1 MSAIF
6 IDGQLAH
13 YEVIG
18 RGTPVLFLHGWVG
31 SWRYWVPT
39 MQAVSSTNRAYA
51 LDLWGFGDSSK
62 NKLYSI
68 NNQVEFIKAFLDNI
82 GLSQVTIVGH
92 SLGAI
97 VANELAFNH
106 PNMVKKILS
115 ISLPLSNDLLNTRLL
130 TGEHLGLVEKLLGK
144 GIETEAVRSDET
156 KNDPESIRKS
166 VSELE
171 LTNRLRNLDTSEKT
185 SLLVFGQNDPVV
197 KVPSLEKMRSFPPNI
212 HTILFE
218 QSGHFPMLN
227 ESSKFSRLL
236 SEFLELGED
245 DSPGN
250 LQIKEKWQ
258 RRVR

>member
-18 RGTPVLFLHGWVG
+18 RGKPVLFLHGWVG

-39 MQAVSSTNRAYA
+39 MQTISSTNRTYA
-51 LDLWGFGDSSK
+51 LDLWGFGDSAK
-62 NKLYSI
+62 NNQYTIKD
-68 NNQVEFIKAFLDNI
+68 QVEFVRAFIEKI
-82 GLSQVTIVGH
+82 GLSRVSIIGH
-92 SLGAI
+92 SFGAI
-97 VANELAFNH
+97 VALEFALLNPEL
-106 PNMVKKILS
+106 VEKILS
-115 ISLPLSNDLLNTRLL
+115 ISLPLSFESLNTRLL
-130 TGEHLGLVEKLLGK
+130 LGDHIGLVDKLLGK
-144 GIETEAVRSDET
+144 GIETEAIRSDES
-156 KNDPESIRKS
+156 KNDPNAIQTT

-171 LTNRLRNLDTSEKT
+171 TTNQLRNLNSYEKT
-185 SLLVFGQNDPVV
+185 SLMVFGQNDSVV
-197 KVPSLEKMRSFPPNI
+197 RVPSLEIIQSLRSNI
-212 HTILFE
+212 HSIVFE
-218 QSGHFPMLN
+218 ESGHFPMLD

-245 DSPGN
+245 DSPRN

>member
-18 RGTPVLFLHGWVG
+18 RGKPVLFLHGWVG

-39 MQAVSSTNRAYA
+39 MQSISSTNRAYA
-51 LDLWGFGDSSK
+51 LDFWGFGDSAK
-62 NKLYSI
+62 NTRYAI
-68 NNQVEFIKAFLDNI
+68 NDQVEFVRAFIDKI
-82 GLSQVTIVGH
+82 GLSQVSIVGH
-92 SLGAI
+92 SLGAL
-97 VANELAFNH
+97 VAFEYAIRNPEL
-106 PNMVKKILS
+106 VEKILS
-115 ISLPLSNDLLNTRLL
+115 ISLPLSFDLLNSRLL
-130 TGEHLGLVEKLLGK
+130 LGEHIGLVDKLLGK

-156 KNDPESIRKS
+156 KNDPNALRTTI
-166 VSELE
+166 VELE
-171 LTNRLRNLDTSEKT
+171 TTNQLRKLDSFEKT
-185 SLLVFGQNDPVV
+185 SLLVFGQNDSVV
-197 KVPSLEKMRSFPPNI
+197 RVPSLERIQSLRSNI
-212 HTILFE
+212 HTIIFE
-218 QSGHFPMLN
+218 QSGHFPMLD

-245 DSPGN
+245 DSPRN

>member
-18 RGTPVLFLHGWVG
+18 RGKPVLFLHGWVG

-39 MQAVSSTNRAYA
+39 MQSISTTNRTYA

-62 NKLYSI
+62 NQRYSI
-68 NNQVEFIKAFLDNI
+68 KNQTELIGSFINQI
-82 GLSQVTIVGH
+82 GLSQVSIIGH
-92 SLGAI
+92 GFGAI
-97 VANELAFNH
+97 LAYQVYDSY
-106 PNMVKKILS
+106 PDIVEKILS
-115 ISLPLSNDLLNTRLL
+115 VAFPYKFSSLNSKFFS
-130 TGEHLGLVEKLLGK
+130 GESGNLIDKLLGK
-144 GIETEAVRSDET
+144 SIEMDAVRKDEP
-156 KNDPESIRKS
+156 KNDPDVVKASLNEFENLEKS
-166 VSELE
+166 SHWTSFSK
-171 LTNRLRNLDTSEKT
+171 TN
-185 SLLVFGQNDPVV
+185 LLVYGQKDPIVRAPNPDDHPTL
-197 KVPSLEKMRSFPPNI
+197 PSNF

-218 QSGHFPMLN
+218 ESGHFPMLD

-236 SEFLELGED
+236 SEFLELGEEE
-245 DSPGN
+245 SPRN

>member
-18 RGTPVLFLHGWVG
+18 RGKPVLFLHGWVG
-31 SWRYWVPT
+31 SWRYWVPI
-39 MQAVSSTNRAYA
+39 MQAISSTNRAYA
-51 LDLWGFGDSSK
+51 LDLWGFGDSAK
-62 NKLYSI
+62 NNQYTI
-68 NNQVEFIKAFLDNI
+68 NNQVEYVMAFLDNI
-82 GLSQVTIVGH
+82 GLSQISIVGH

-106 PNMVKKILS
+106 PGIVEKILS
-115 ISLPLSNDLLNTRLL
+115 ASLPLSFDLLNTRLL
-130 TGEHLGLVEKLLGK
+130 SGEHTGLVDKLLGK

-156 KNDPESIRKS
+156 KNDPEAIRES

-171 LTNRLRNLDTSEKT
+171 IGNRLINLDTSEKT

-197 KVPSLEKMRSFPPNI
+197 RAPSQEKVQSFRPNI

-218 QSGHFPMLN
+218 QSGHFPMLD

-245 DSPGN
+245 DSPRN

>member
-18 RGTPVLFLHGWVG
+18 RGHPVLFLHGWVG

-39 MQAVSSTNRAYA
+39 MQTISSTNRAYA
-51 LDLWGFGDSSK
+51 LDLWGFGDSAK
-62 NKLYSI
+62 NNQYTIKD
-68 NNQVEFIKAFLDNI
+68 QVEFVMAFIEKI
-82 GLSQVTIVGH
+82 GLSRVSIVGH
-92 SLGAI
+92 NLGAI
-97 VANELAFNH
+97 VAYEFARRNPEL
-106 PNMVKKILS
+106 VEKILS
-115 ISLPLSNDLLNTRLL
+115 ISLPLSFDLLNTRLL
-130 TGEHLGLVEKLLGK
+130 LGDHFGLVDKLLGK
-144 GIETEAVRSDET
+144 GIETEAVRSDVS
-156 KNDPESIRKS
+156 KNDPFAIQTT

-171 LTNRLRNLDTSEKT
+171 TTNVLGIIGSFQKT
-185 SLLVFGQNDPVV
+185 SLVVFGQNDSVV
-197 KVPSLEKMRSFPPNI
+197 RVPSLEIIQSIRSNI
-212 HTILFE
+212 HSIIFE
-218 QSGHFPMLN
+218 ESGHFPMLD

-245 DSPGN
+245 DSPRN

>member
-18 RGTPVLFLHGWVG
+18 RGKPVLFLHGWVG

-39 MQAVSSTNRAYA
+39 MQTISSTNRAYA
-51 LDLWGFGDSSK
+51 LDLWGFGDSAK
-62 NKLYSI
+62 NNRYSI
-68 NNQVEFIKAFLDNI
+68 NDQIALVRDFIEKI
-82 GLSQVTIVGH
+82 GLSRVAIVGH
-92 SLGAI
+92 NLGAI
-97 VANELAFNH
+97 VAYEFARRNPEL
-106 PNMVKKILS
+106 VEKILS
-115 ISLPLSNDLLNTRLL
+115 ISLPLSFELLNTRLL
-130 TGEHLGLVEKLLGK
+130 LGDHIGLVDKLLGK
-144 GIETEAVRSDET
+144 GIETEAVRSDES
-156 KNDPESIRKS
+156 KNDPIAIQTT

-171 LTNRLRNLDTSEKT
+171 TTNHLEMIASFEKT
-185 SLLVFGQNDPVV
+185 SLFVFGQNDSVV
-197 KVPSLEKMRSFPPNI
+197 RVPSLEIIQSLRSNI
-212 HTILFE
+212 HSIIFE
-218 QSGHFPMLN
+218 ESGHFPMLD

-245 DSPGN
+245 DSPRN

>member
-18 RGTPVLFLHGWVG
+18 RGKPVLFLHGWVG
-31 SWRYWVPT
+31 SWRYWVSS
-39 MQAVSSTNRAYA
+39 MQAISSANRSYA
-51 LDLWGFGDSSK
+51 LDLWGFGDSAK
-62 NKLYSI
+62 NNQYTIS
-68 NNQVEFIKAFLDNI
+68 NQVEFVKAFLDNI

-97 VANELAFNH
+97 VAQELAFNH
-106 PNMVKKILS
+106 PGIVEKILS
-115 ISLPLSNDLLNTRLL
+115 ISLPLSFDSLNTRLL
-130 TGEHLGLVEKLLGK
+130 SGEHTGLVDKLLGK
-144 GIETEAVRSDET
+144 GIETEAVRNDEM
-156 KNDPESIRKS
+156 KNDPEAIRKS

-171 LTNRLRNLDTSEKT
+171 LDNRLRNLDTTEKT
-185 SLLVFGQNDPVV
+185 SLLVFGQNDTIVRA
-197 KVPSLEKMRSFPPNI
+197 PSLEKVQIFRPSI
-212 HTILFE
+212 HTIFFD
-218 QSGHFPMLN
+218 QSGHFPMLD

-236 SEFLELGED
+236 SEFLELSED
-245 DSPGN
+245 DSPRD

>member
-18 RGTPVLFLHGWVG
+18 RGKPVLFLHGWVG

-39 MQAVSSTNRAYA
+39 MQTISSTNRTYA
-51 LDLWGFGDSSK
+51 LDLWGFGDSAK
-62 NKLYSI
+62 
-68 NNQVEFIKAFLDNI
+68 NNQYTIKDQVAFVMAFIEKI
-82 GLSQVTIVGH
+82 GLSRVSVVGH

-97 VANELAFNH
+97 VAYEFALLNPEL
-106 PNMVKKILS
+106 VEKILS
-115 ISLPLSNDLLNTRLL
+115 IALPLSYDSLNTRLL
-130 TGEHLGLVEKLLGK
+130 LGDHIGLVDKLLGK
-144 GIETEAVRSDET
+144 GIETEAVRSDES
-156 KNDPESIRKS
+156 KNDPIAMQSTIAEF
-166 VSELE
+166 ET
-171 LTNRLRNLDTSEKT
+171 TNQLGKIDSFDKT
-185 SLLVFGQNDPVV
+185 SLLVFGQNDTVV
-197 KVPSLEKMRSFPPNI
+197 RIPSLEIIQSLRSTI
-212 HTILFE
+212 HTIIFE
-218 QSGHFPMLN
+218 ESGHFPMLD

-245 DSPGN
+245 DSPRD